1 MGEETYNVKKAR
13 ELAGLSQKQMA
24 EALGI
29 TQQSVYYY
37 ESGQRDIKASMLLKM
52 SEVTGTTISFILG
65 LTNNPRE
72 KAFDSSSLSPDE
84 SELLS
89 CYRSCTPERRE
100 RILADAREKALLSR
114 EYSERPG
121 VTAQDA

>member
-13 ELAGLSQKQMA
+13 EIAGLSQKQMA
-24 EALGI
+24 DALGI

-52 SEVTGTTISFILG
+52 SQVTGTTISFILG
-65 LTNNPRE
+65 LTNNPNE
-72 KAFDSSSLSPDE
+72 KAFGTASLSSDE
-84 SELLS
+84 SELIS

-100 RILADAREKALLSR
+100 RILMDAREKALLSQ
-114 EYSERPG
+114 EYSEHPD
-121 VTAQDA
+121 AQEAV

>member
-1 MGEETYNVKKAR
+1 MGEVTYNVKKAR

-24 EALGI
+24 DALGI

-52 SEVTGTTISFILG
+52 SQVTGTTISFILG
-65 LTNNPRE
+65 LTNNPNE
-72 KAFDSSSLSPDE
+72 KAFESASLSPDE

-89 CYRSCTPERRE
+89 CYRSCTPQWRGQVLMSARASALASGEAAERDVP
-100 RILADAREKALLSR
+100 AAREA
-114 EYSERPG
+114 
-121 VTAQDA
+121 

>member
-1 MGEETYNVKKAR
+1 MREETYNVKMAR
-13 ELAGLSQKQMA
+13 KLAGLSQKQMA
-24 EALGI
+24 DALGI
-29 TQQSVYYY
+29 TQQSVHYY

-89 CYRSCTPERRE
+89 YYRSCTPERRE

-114 EYSERPG
+114 VYSERPDVALG
-121 VTAQDA
+121 A

>member
-52 SEVTGTTISFILG
+52 SEVTGTTVSFILG

-84 SELLS
+84 KELLS
-89 CYRSCTPERRE
+89 CYRSCTPQWRGQVLMSARASALASGEAAERD
-100 RILADAREKALLSR
+100 LPDAMEA
-114 EYSERPG
+114 
-121 VTAQDA
+121 